1 MKRGGGVPV
10 KVERKDAVKGV
21 EEARKGTCIGEDIE
35 NQDACGSNRQLN

>member
-21 EEARKGTCIGEDIE
+21 EEARKGTGIGEDMK
-35 NQDACGSNRQLN
+35 NRDCGSNRQLN